1 MTTRVESQ
9 YSSWLPMIVIAL
21 VQIQMAFNVSA
32 LVISMGAIVEEF
44 DTSPTTVGT
53 ALVVYSLSVA
63 AFVML
68 GAKIGSVIGA
78 RLIFQIS
85 VVVHGLSMA
94 MMAFS
99 TSATM
104 MIQAQVIAGLA
115 AAAAVPSLVVLIAVH
130 YRARQQEQSLGLLGA
145 SQAMAGVAAFLIVG
159 FLGTVI
165 GWRWPF
171 GMLAI
176 LAIINL
182 ALSFRLQSVERK
194 KGVGIDWIGA
204 ALAAAAIVLVS
215 LGVNNLNGWG
225 LLLAKSDAPFE
236 IFGLSPALTL
246 IVLGVVLG
254 QAFFSW
260 LKRQQ
265 TTGKPQL
272 FALEILD
279 SVEERSATF
288 CLLIIAALGPAVN
301 FLLPLYIQIVQGRTS
316 LETAVA
322 IIPYTLAIL
331 TSAILVVRL
340 YDRLPPRQIAR
351 FGFVT
356 VAAGMFLFSMAINN
370 QWSDPAVIGSLVVV
384 GLGEGALLTLFF
396 NVLVSASPRELA
408 GHVGAL
414 RGTVNNLATGL
425 GTAAASLM
433 AIGIL
438 GLLIAASI
446 EDNPQ
451 LPPDIIYQIN
461 LDNVDFLTNDELK
474 ELLRELTTQPDELAE
489 AERINEDSRLRA
501 LQVSFQVLTL
511 VSLLAVVPAG
521 RLPAF
526 KPGEVPP
533 DTLDERPTSETTA
546 DQGKVAEPDQPR
558 RRTNRGRHKKGTHA

>member
-1 MTTRVESQ
+1 
-9 YSSWLPMIVIAL
+9 MIVIAM

-68 GAKIGSVIGA
+68 GAKIGSVVGA

-130 YRARQQEQSLGLLGA
+130 YRARQQEQALGLLGA

-159 FLGTVI
+159 FMGTII

-176 LAIINL
+176 LALLNL
-182 ALSFRLQSVERK
+182 ALSFRLQSVERN
-194 KGVGIDWIGA
+194 KGVRIDWVGA
-204 ALAAAAIVLVS
+204 GLAAAAIILVS
-215 LGVNNLNGWG
+215 LGVDNLNSWG
-225 LLLAKSDAPFE
+225 LLLARSDAPFD
-236 IFGLSPALTL
+236 ILGLSPAPAL
-246 IVLGVVLG
+246 IVVGVVLG

-265 TTGKPQL
+265 TLGKPQL
-272 FALEILD
+272 FALEILNTI
-279 SVEERSATF
+279 EERSATF

-316 LETAVA
+316 LETAIA
-322 IIPYTLAIL
+322 IIPYTMAIL
-331 TSAILVVRL
+331 VSAIFVVRL
-340 YDRLPPRQIAR
+340 YDRLAPRQIAR

-356 VAAGMFLFSMAINN
+356 VAIGMFLFATAINN
-370 QWSDPAVIGSLVVV
+370 QWSDPAVIGSLLVV
-384 GLGEGALLTLFF
+384 GLGEGALLTLLF

-414 RGTVNNLATGL
+414 RGTANNLATGL

-433 AIGIL
+433 AVGIL
-438 GLLIAASI
+438 GALIAASI
-446 EDNPQ
+446 EDNPR
-451 LPPDIIYQIN
+451 LPPDILYQIN

-474 ELLRELTTQPDELAE
+474 DLLRELTTEPEELAE

-501 LQVSFQVLTL
+501 LQVSFHVLTL
-511 VSLLAVVPAG
+511 VALLAVVPAG
-521 RLPAF
+521 RLPAY

-533 DTLDERPTSETTA
+533 DTLGEHPAPVTGTDPDNPDKVEET
-546 DQGKVAEPDQPR
+546 DQPR
-558 RRTNRGRHKKGTHA
+558 RRTNRGRNRKRTQT

>member
-1 MTTRVESQ
+1 MATRVEHH
-9 YSSWLPMIVIAL
+9 YASWLPMIVIAL

-85 VVVHGLSMA
+85 VVIHGLSMA

-104 MIQAQVIAGLA
+104 MIQAQILAGLA

-130 YRARQQEQSLGLLGA
+130 YRARQQEQALGLLGA

-171 GMLAI
+171 AMLAI
-176 LAIINL
+176 LALLNL
-182 ALSFRLQSVERK
+182 ALSFRLQSVERNT
-194 KGVGIDWIGA
+194 GVRIDWVGA
-204 ALAAAAIVLVS
+204 GLAAAAIILVS
-215 LGVNNLNGWG
+215 LGVDNLNGWG
-225 LLLAKSDAPFE
+225 LLLARSDAPFD
-236 IFGLSPALTL
+236 ILGLSPAPAL
-246 IVLGVVLG
+246 IVAGVVFG

-260 LKRQQ
+260 LKRQR
-265 TTGKPQL
+265 TRDKPQL

-279 SVEERSATF
+279 TVEERSATF

-316 LETAVA
+316 LETAIA

-331 TSAILVVRL
+331 VSAILVVRL

-356 VAAGMFLFSMAINN
+356 VAIGMFLFATAINN
-370 QWSDPAVIGSLVVV
+370 QWSDPAVIGSLVVI
-384 GLGEGALLTLFF
+384 GLGEGALLTLMF

-433 AIGIL
+433 AVGIL
-438 GLLIAASI
+438 GVLIAASI
-446 EDNPQ
+446 EDNPR

-501 LQVSFQVLTL
+501 LQISFQLLTL
-511 VSLLAVVPAG
+511 VALLAVVPAG
-521 RLPAF
+521 RLPDV

-533 DTLDERPTSETTA
+533 DTLDEHPSPATHKDPGNVEETN
-546 DQGKVAEPDQPR
+546 QSQ
-558 RRTNRGRHKKGTHA
+558 RRTNRGRNRKGARK